1 MTDKE
6 PHSLDILGIKPVGDA
21 INTAVE
27 ATVKGAEAFL
37 SRICLPAAEEFGL
50 LLRDRV
56 SHWRANHAAR
66 IAEKAEKLLTEKGA
80 AENVRAHPRLVTSII
95 EQGSWADKDEVQAM
109 WAGLL
114 ASSCTEDGAD
124 DSNLM
129 FVNLLSQMT
138 ATGVRIIDRL
148 CDEITKEV
156 SPGGTIRAEA
166 TYFSIDNFMEAFGIK
181 ELHQLHREL
190 EHLSALRLMWVEMP
204 EVLDPKAWEKAPMKQ
219 PMLYGCPTPLALY
232 LYVRCK
238 GSNDSPAEYFG
249 LIGEQGKAPSGNQN

>member
-1 MTDKE
+1 MGDKE
-6 PHSLDILGIKPVGDA
+6 RQSLDILGIKPVGDA
-21 INTAVE
+21 INTTVE
-27 ATVKGAEAFL
+27 AGMDGARAFL

-66 IAEKAEKLLTEKGA
+66 IAEKAEKLLKEKRT
-80 AENVRAHPRLVTSII
+80 AENVCAHPRLVTSII
-95 EQGSWADKDEVQAM
+95 EQGSWADKDGVQEM

-114 ASSCTEDGAD
+114 ASSCTEDGND
-124 DSNLM
+124 DSNLI

-138 ATGVRIIDRL
+138 AMGAQIINRL
-148 CDEITKEV
+148 CEEITKEV
-156 SPGGTIRAEA
+156 SPGGTIRCEA

-190 EHLSALRLMWVEMP
+190 EHLSALNLMWVQMP
-204 EVLDPKAWEKAPMKQ
+204 EVLDAKAWENAPMKQ

-238 GSNDSPAEYFG
+238 GSTESPAEYFG
-249 LIGEQGKAPSGNQN
+249 LISQ